1 MQELAVR
8 DGLVSRC
15 VVSVQLFEYGNST
28 PSIPPSL
35 YICVCRGCRSL
46 QEDSG
51 WSTAVSKSTP
61 SSK

>member
-15 VVSVQLFEYGNST
+15 TGSST
-28 PSIPPSL
+28 VTALPPSL
-35 YICVCRGCRSL
+35 HSCVCRGCRSL

-51 WSTAVSKSTP
+51 WTTAVSKSTP